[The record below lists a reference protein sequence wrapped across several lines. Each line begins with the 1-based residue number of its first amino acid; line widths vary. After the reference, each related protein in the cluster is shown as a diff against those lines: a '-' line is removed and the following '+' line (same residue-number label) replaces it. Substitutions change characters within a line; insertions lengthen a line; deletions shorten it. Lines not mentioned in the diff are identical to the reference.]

1 MENTKDFRNIVFGK
15 ADAKEEGC
23 EYPQLLINGYWDSTG
38 VSKLALSG
46 STFLF
51 LGYKGSGKTA
61 LSEHIRL
68 TATGYNNF
76 VNDIQLRDFSYKT
89 FAKIVSGS
97 SEAEAKLPLAWEWVL
112 LLYVINSLSKDESL
126 DTRGYSEWDEVLGVL
141 RKIGL
146 LPLKSIRDIISQST
160 KRNFKVSIL
169 SLLEM
174 STEIGDDI
182 IQKDELLYLV
192 DLIKDIIKNIHTNNK
207 HYIVIDG
214 IDEILTSREIQYQ
227 SIAALITQAK
237 SLNLFFK
244 TQGKPIKIIILC
256 RTDIF
261 ERLPHPNKNKIR
273 QDSAYIF
280 DWFDESSVS
289 DHKRCNLIQLANLRA
304 RLVYSDIE
312 DIFTTFFP
320 SEYDGQ
326 ETSQTLLEYTRHTPR
341 DFLQLL
347 TKIQKYC
354 ISRHVTK
361 SCIEQGLKN
370 YSIDYFLPEIK
381 DELVGYL
388 DHTKIDPFFDLLSTI
403 RKRDFTLGDAK
414 RIASNNPLFN
424 ALDLEHIFSVLFE
437 CSAIGH
443 LIGRDERYYIK
454 YRNRNMSFNP
464 NERIILHKGL
474 WKALIV

>member
-1 MENTKDFRNIVFGK
+1 METILDFRTIQFGK

-23 EYPQLLINGYWDSTG
+23 VCPDLLIKGYWDSTG
-38 VSKLALSG
+38 VIKLALSG

-76 VNDIQLRDFSYKT
+76 VNDIQLSDFSYKS
-89 FAKIVSGS
+89 FAKIVSGT
-97 SEAEAKLPLAWEWVL
+97 SEAEAKLPLAWEWIL
-112 LLYVINSLSKDESL
+112 LLYVVHSLSTDSGL
-126 DTRGYSEWDEVLGVL
+126 DARGCSEWYETLDIL

-160 KRNFKVSIL
+160 KRNFKITLL
-169 SLLEM
+169 SKFEY
-174 STEIGDDI
+174 SRESGNEV
-182 IQKDELLYLV
+182 IQKDELLCLV
-192 DLIKDIIKNIHTNNK
+192 DLLKDLITSIQTSNK

-214 IDEILTSREIQYQ
+214 LDEILTSREIQYQ

-237 SLNLFFK
+237 ALNLFFK
-244 TQGKPIKIIILC
+244 NQGKNIKIIILC

-289 DHKRCNLIQLANLRA
+289 DHKQCNLIQLANLRA
-304 RLVYSDIE
+304 RLVYPDIE
-312 DIFTTFFP
+312 DIFDTFFP
-320 SEYDGQ
+320 PEYDGQ
-326 ETSQTLLEYTRHTPR
+326 DTSQTLLEYTRHTPR
-341 DFLQLL
+341 DFLQLIS
-347 TKIQKYC
+347 KIQKYC
-354 ISRHVTK
+354 NNRNVTK
-361 SCIEQGLKN
+361 SNIEQGLKN

-388 DHTKIDPFFDLLSTI
+388 DHTKIDPFFNLLSTI

-414 RIASNNPLFN
+414 RAASNNSLFN
-424 ALDLEHIFSVLFE
+424 ELDLEHIFSVLFE

-443 LIGRDERYYIK
+443 LIGKDERYYIK